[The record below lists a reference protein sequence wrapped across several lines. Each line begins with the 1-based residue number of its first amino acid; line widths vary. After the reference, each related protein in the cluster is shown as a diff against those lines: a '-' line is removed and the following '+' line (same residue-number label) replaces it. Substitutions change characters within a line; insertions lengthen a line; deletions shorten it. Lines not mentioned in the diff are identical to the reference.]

1 MSKRKTDETTTRKP
15 RAKEPDAPASE
26 GNGAEPKA
34 DAPSATKAKGRKP
47 KGGAKTQKQE
57 KPSKEE
63 LVVFAFRLKPEE
75 RDLIHRAA
83 GAAKASRFVRALSV
97 AASRGDEKAVVEIV
111 GAVKAQL
118 AAS

>member
-1 MSKRKTDETTTRKP
+1 MSKRKADETATRKP
-15 RAKEPDAPASE
+15 RKGPEAPAAE
-26 GNGAEPKA
+26 GNGAAPKA
-34 DAPSATKAKGRKP
+34 TDAPVETKPKGRKA
-47 KGGAKTQKQE
+47 KDGAKTQKQE
-57 KPSKEE
+57 KPPKED

-118 AAS
+118 AS

>member
-1 MSKRKTDETTTRKP
+1 MSKRKIDETTTRKP
-15 RAKEPDAPASE
+15 RKGPEAPATE
-26 GNGAEPKA
+26 GNGTDPEAAAAPTKPKDRKVKGEPKA
-34 DAPSATKAKGRKP
+34 KQAP
-47 KGGAKTQKQE
+47 
-57 KPSKEE
+57 KEE
-63 LVVFAFRLKPEE
+63 LVVFAFRLRPEE

-118 AAS
+118 AS

>member
-1 MSKRKTDETTTRKP
+1 MSKRKID
-15 RAKEPDAPASE
+15 E
-26 GNGAEPKA
+26 GNGAGAKT
-34 DAPSATKAKGRKP
+34 DAPVASKAKGRKP
-47 KGGAKTQKQE
+47 KGGAKARKQE
-57 KPSKEE
+57 KPPKED

-118 AAS
+118 AVS